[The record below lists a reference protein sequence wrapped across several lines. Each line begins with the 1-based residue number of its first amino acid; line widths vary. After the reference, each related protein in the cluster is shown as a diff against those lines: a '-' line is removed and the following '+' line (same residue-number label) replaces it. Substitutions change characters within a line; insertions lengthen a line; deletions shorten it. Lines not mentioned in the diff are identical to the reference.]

1 MGAYDNPAIIRDRS
15 AEIYGKAI
23 QSFGQ
28 SISQGVMNYAQTK
41 AKQRKETDKQNLK
54 DQNILL
60 EIELAYDQEYQEN
73 KNLAAKSGTPM
84 LDSFEVSAQGL
95 LNGGNG
101 NVGAKQARFELM
113 TKKNLSKDE
122 RQDLLNVVNNY
133 QTFMGDAKLNMGS
146 LIAEKEEYGNFT
158 RSDLGR
164 KSTFKGSGIEKT
176 RNMFTYLALNNN
188 AAPEGVTYEKRLYAG
203 SKGENMVY
211 AKTTFTEE
219 SKAFQNLSKVDQDE
233 IRKNGMSLVFDQ
245 NWNDWRKD
253 GFLTD
258 IMQGLDEE
266 KIQESLQFKDD
277 SGGLNANYATT
288 LDLDTAQQGERDVTS
303 QTSVV
308 NTPFLLQGLY
318 EPAAN
323 RAGVV
328 MDGTP
333 QEQNDYV
340 AFTLQRE
347 GSDFDRNKTEIGPNN
362 ETFQQMIDAG
372 TAEAFLT
379 EETQDLFLRK
389 NLTKGSGPDKTG
401 YVERKATA
409 EQAAAINKL
418 NSEIEGFD
426 GPQVSVNDNIYIKE
440 KDLTS
445 TKTPGDV
452 ADPLI
457 EIKETNSTLLD
468 NLYNFDDAK
477 GATDFFLD
485 RTYNGKTIN
494 NVQFNKGEGPAA
506 DKVTITY
513 ITGKVTETDPATG
526 QKTQVDITS
535 ESTFDLTNPLRVDTL
550 LNNLLKG
557 DYSPSQRSKMKAS
570 LQKQVRERIAKN
582 KPNQDYLSS

>member
-15 AEIYGKAI
+15 AEIYGKAV

-28 SISQGVMNYAQTK
+28 SISQGVMNYAQIK
-41 AKQRKETDKQNLK
+41 AKQREETDKQNLK

-113 TKKNLSKDE
+113 TKKNLSKGE

-288 LDLDTAQQGERDVTS
+288 LDLDTTQQGERDVTS

-513 ITGKVTETDPATG
+513 ITGKVTEEDPATG

-582 KPNQDYLSS
+582 TPIVY

>member
-494 NVQFNKGEGPAA
+494 NVKFKDGEGPAA